1 MEKAT
6 IVPLFYELS
15 HRADHIWSIKI
26 NAKQLLVVF
35 DEAMKEKGKIEYDNK
50 QLCILL
56 NKLIFSYTSG

>member
-6 IVPLFYELS
+6 IVSLFYKLS
-15 HRADHIWSIKI
+15 HRAVYIWSIKI

-35 DEAMKEKGKIEYDNK
+35 DEAVKEKGKIEYDNK